1 MLLIQRMLQKVGF
14 GVWFDVGVWT
24 KKLQGFG
31 LDLYPSPILMHAL
44 KTLLSSANGD
54 SGMLGGRSPNHPTIT
69 KFKHSNH
76 SCPERLVRN
85 FVDRG
90 FRNPERA
97 ITREQVRRLCAAS
110 KGLFSPDCEDSL
122 LMFWPMC
129 AEATPQRTCA
139 VTLERQERGLT
150 RPESWSPFAYHER
163 LTLQHSQGNT
173 VRSQAPSRLRTRAH
187 K

>member
-1 MLLIQRMLQKVGF
+1 MLLIQRMLQS
-14 GVWFDVGVWT
+14 WFRSLVRCRS
-24 KKLQGFG
+24 FG

-90 FRNPERA
+90 LRNPERA

-110 KGLFSPDCEDSL
+110 KGLFSPDCEDS
-122 LMFWPMC
+122 M
-129 AEATPQRTCA
+129 TY
-139 VTLERQERGLT
+139 VH
-150 RPESWSPFAYHER
+150 SPHVLAY
-163 LTLQHSQGNT
+163 
-173 VRSQAPSRLRTRAH
+173 VC
-187 K
+187 